1 MASNLTPGV
10 QQYGVIPAGKGLSL
24 RNQNQVTTIQDPLA
38 PVEIGRTAAKSTYTT
53 TNSNGADIGGNYTTG
68 EAATITL
75 KGTVSTKA
83 DGTQTASATS
93 SGRAGASGATITY
106 TVASN
111 VASSPTLVAKGSGYV
126 VGDVLTID
134 GDTGVSVTV
143 ATIS

>member
-24 RNQNQVTTIQDPLA
+24 RNQKQVTTIQDPFP
-38 PVEIGRTAAKSTYTT
+38 PVEFGRTAAKSAYTT
-53 TNSNGADIGGNYTTG
+53 TNSSGADIGGDYTTG
-68 EAATITL
+68 KVATITL
-75 KGTVSTKA
+75 KGTVSTKG
-83 DGTQTASATS
+83 DGTETGKATT
-93 SGRAGASGATITY
+93 SGRAGAAGATVTY

-111 VASSPTLVAKGSGYV
+111 VASSPTLVAKGDGYV

-143 ATIS
+143 ASIS